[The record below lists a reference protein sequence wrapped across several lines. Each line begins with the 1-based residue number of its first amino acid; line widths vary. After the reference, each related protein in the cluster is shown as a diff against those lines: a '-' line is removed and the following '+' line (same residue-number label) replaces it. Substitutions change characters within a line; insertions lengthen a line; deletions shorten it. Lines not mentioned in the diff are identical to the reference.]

1 MPQRNAPLFLYTV
14 AALYG
19 MFSASIEVFTMA
31 MRPTIRVQNQRGK
44 AHGADARPA
53 GAPRASEHVYGVPVP
68 DGLHEAIESERDNLS
83 KAESLLACL
92 AISMESEVDPV
103 DEPYYPDIAR
113 LARQLVKQSIN
124 GLDSLT
130 LQQLL
135 MRDKIKEEPWIRL
148 PSVLCH

>member
-1 MPQRNAPLFLYTV
+1 
-14 AALYG
+14 

-31 MRPTIRVQNQRGK
+31 MRPTIRVRNQRGK

-53 GAPRASEHVYGVPVP
+53 AAPHASEQVYGVPIP

-92 AISMESEVDPV
+92 AISMEGEVDPV

-130 LQQLL
+130 LQRLL
-135 MRDKIKEEPWIRL
+135 LRDKVKEEPWIRL
-148 PSVLCH
+148 PSALCH